1 MLKRIS
7 IIGAGNLTQALLY
20 SIDNSSLKMNINLY
34 DKDKKKKVFASQKKW
49 KFFTKVGKEISD
61 SDIIII
67 AVKPNQYKNV
77 CSDIKKEVIKETTI
91 VSLMAGV
98 KIRDLKSQLPSQ
110 SNVLRVMTNINAK
123 YNNAISSLYFDKS
136 FKKTRI
142 TPLKKFFS
150 LFGGVR
156 VLKKEAD
163 IDKAT
168 ALIGSGP
175 AYFIYFS
182 ESMIEIFQSFGFT
195 KNESADL
202 VSELFYGTALL
213 CKQDSRSFAKIKKSV
228 VSKGGTTEAAL
239 QKLDRLKTKK
249 ILMESIKDAY
259 VKAKSLSRAK

>member
-1 MLKRIS
+1 
-7 IIGAGNLTQALLY
+7 
-20 SIDNSSLKMNINLY
+20 
-34 DKDKKKKVFASQKKW
+34 
-49 KFFTKVGKEISD
+49 
-61 SDIIII
+61 
-67 AVKPNQYKNV
+67 
-77 CSDIKKEVIKETTI
+77 
-91 VSLMAGV
+91 MAGV

-142 TPLKKFFS
+142 TSLKKFFS
-150 LFGGVR
+150 LFGDVR
-156 VLKKEAD
+156 ILKKEAD

-195 KNESADL
+195 KNESVDL

-213 CKQDSRSFAKIKKSV
+213 CKQDNRSFAKIKKSV

-239 QKLDRLKTKK
+239 RKLDRLKTKK

-259 VKAKSLSRAK
+259 TKAKSLGKAK

>member
-20 SIDNSSLKMNINLY
+20 SIDNSSLKMDINLY

-49 KFFTKVGKEISD
+49 KFFTKVGKEIAD

-77 CSDIKKEVIKETTI
+77 CSDIKKEDIKESII

-136 FKKTRI
+136 FKKTSV

-150 LFGGVR
+150 IFGDVR
-156 VLKKEAD
+156 VLKKETG
-163 IDKAT
+163 ID
-168 ALIGSGP
+168 
-175 AYFIYFS
+175 
-182 ESMIEIFQSFGFT
+182 
-195 KNESADL
+195 
-202 VSELFYGTALL
+202 
-213 CKQDSRSFAKIKKSV
+213 RKSV
-228 VSKGGTTEAAL
+228 V
-239 QKLDRLKTKK
+239 
-249 ILMESIKDAY
+249 
-259 VKAKSLSRAK
+259 

>member
-1 MLKRIS
+1 MLKKIS

-20 SIDNSSLKMNINLY
+20 SIDNSSLKIDINLY

-49 KFFTKVGKEISD
+49 NFFTKVGKEIAN

-77 CSDIKKEVIKETTI
+77 CSDIKKEDIKESII

-98 KIRDLKSQLPSQ
+98 KISDLKAQLPTQ

-123 YNNAISSLYFDKS
+123 YNNAISSIYFDKS
-136 FKKTRI
+136 FKKTHI
-142 TPLKKFFS
+142 PPLKGFFS
-150 LFGGVR
+150 IFGDIR
-156 VLKKEAD
+156 VLKKESD

-213 CKQDSRSFAKIKKSV
+213 CKQDNRSFAKIKKSV

-239 QKLDRLKTKK
+239 RKLDRLKTKK

-259 VKAKSLSRAK
+259 TKARSLGKAK

>member
-1 MLKRIS
+1 MLKKIS

-20 SIDNSSLKMNINLY
+20 SIDNSSLKIDINLY

-49 KFFTKVGKEISD
+49 NFFTKVGKEIAN

-77 CSDIKKEVIKETTI
+77 CSDIKKEDIKESII

-98 KIRDLKSQLPSQ
+98 KISDLKAQLPTQ

-123 YNNAISSLYFDKS
+123 YNNAISSIYFDKS
-136 FKKTRI
+136 FKKTHI
-142 TPLKKFFS
+142 PPLKGFFS
-150 LFGGVR
+150 IFGDIR
-156 VLKKEAD
+156 VLKKESD
-163 IDKAT
+163 IDTAT

-182 ESMIEIFQSFGFT
+182 ESMIEIFHSFGFT
-195 KNESADL
+195 KNESAKL

-213 CKQDSRSFAKIKKSV
+213 CKQDNRSFEKIKKSV

-239 QKLDRLKTKK
+239 QKLDKLKSKK
-249 ILMESIKDAY
+249 ILKESIKDAY
-259 VKAKSLSRAK
+259 AKAKSLGKDK